1 MSCLGG
7 PHALGWMRGCA
18 SIHRLSC
25 GERQVRVQAT
35 CSRCVY
41 RLGPKFWTDDKQKA
55 KGRAAVVADD
65 ALGKGEGGMWVCL
78 MLVGLTSNSS
88 SVSTG
93 SAHE

>member
-1 MSCLGG
+1 
-7 PHALGWMRGCA
+7 MRGCA

-55 KGRAAVVADD
+55 KGRTAVVADD
-65 ALGKGEGGMWVCL
+65 ALGKEGGGTWLCL
-78 MLVGLTSNSS
+78 MLVGLNLELS
-88 SVSTG
+88 SVSTESVG
-93 SAHE
+93 TSPVLRFNF